1 MMELRDRALFA
12 YLDWRKAETSRLTE
26 FVRQQCRS
34 VLECQDLGSLT
45 NVRADVEHGK
55 AKFEIEGL
63 EFEILIVPQACL
75 SSSGSNTG
83 AEGTNEEE
91 RIALYA
97 CINGHDYKID
107 SLADLGRR
115 LSGVSDE
122 AGGVALDRRS

>member
-1 MMELRDRALFA
+1 MELRDRALFA

-26 FVRQQCRS
+26 IVRQQCRS
-34 VLECQDLGSLT
+34 VLECQDLGPLT
-45 NVRADVEHGK
+45 NVRADVECGK

-75 SSSGSNTG
+75 SGSGSNMG
-83 AEGTNEEE
+83 VEGIHEEE

-97 CINGHDYKID
+97 CINGHDYRIE

-115 LSGVSDE
+115 LSAVRDE
-122 AGGVALDRRS
+122 AVGAPLDRTP